1 MLGLRKLVIATKNPG
16 KAREVAEMLEG
27 MPYEIVSLA
36 DYPDAPDV
44 EETGATFAENAAIK
58 ARAYADFT
66 GELTLAD
73 DSGLEV
79 DALDGAPGVFSSRFA
94 PTDAERN
101 ARLLDLM
108 EDVPDDKR
116 TARFRCAVAIAE
128 PKQDVGAGAEPLV
141 GPGHDVPDHH
151 HRIPPPLIACEGAVE
166 GLIARFPKGNN
177 GFGYDPVFH
186 VPELAKHF
194 AELTPDEKNG
204 ISHRGKALR
213 EARKALSRQV
223 IDGDRLV

>member
-1 MLGLRKLVIATKNPG
+1 MRKLVIATKNPG
-16 KAREVAEMLEG
+16 KAREVTEILEG

-44 EETGATFAENAAIK
+44 EETGPTFAENAAIK

-94 PTDAERN
+94 PTDAERISK
-101 ARLLDLM
+101 LLDLM
-108 EDVPDDKR
+108 KDVPDDKR
-116 TARFRCAVAIAE
+116 AARFRCAVAIAE
-128 PKQDVGAGAEPLV
+128 PSAALV
-141 GPGHDVPDHH
+141 ALGDGPGHHVPDHH
-151 HRIPPPLIACEGAVE
+151 LKPVGPGYAEGVGPGYVIPAPLITCEGKIE
-166 GLIARFPKGNN
+166 GVIARFPKGDN
-177 GFGYDPVFH
+177 GFGYDPVFY
-186 VPELAKHF
+186 VPELGKHF
-194 AELTPDEKNG
+194 AELTADEKNA

-213 EARKALSRQV
+213 EARKAL
-223 IDGDRLV
+223 G